1 MCKVVCKFIF
11 EMYVV
16 NRLLKKIVNNK
27 NNLKIEK

>member
-1 MCKVVCKFIF
+1 MCILVCRFIF

-27 NNLKIEK
+27 NNIKIEK